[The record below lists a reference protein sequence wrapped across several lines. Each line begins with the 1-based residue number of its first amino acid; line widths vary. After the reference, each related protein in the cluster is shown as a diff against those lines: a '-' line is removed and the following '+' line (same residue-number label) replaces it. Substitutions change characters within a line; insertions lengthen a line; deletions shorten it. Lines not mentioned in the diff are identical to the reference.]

1 MDCNIRTWNSLN
13 GNAIHLIVGHTWS
26 VNSLVIL
33 QNLDE
38 LISCSD
44 DSTIKIWNTENENC
58 VKTLISH
65 ANALKSIRITQKN
78 KLISCSFLHILIR
91 NPFS

>member
-13 GNAIHLIVGHTWS
+13 GDSIHLIVGHTWS

-33 QNLDE
+33 QNIGE

-44 DSTIKIWNTENENC
+44 DKTVKFWNLTTGNCLKTINDKYTRRVSGLLLLLTDI
-58 VKTLISH
+58 
-65 ANALKSIRITQKN
+65 QKD
-78 KLISCSFLHILIR
+78 
-91 NPFS
+91 